1 MSDSRVTQ
9 SLRRS
14 AATAALLL
22 LVLMLPLSGCGKDDS
37 TESTSGEAAAPV
49 AEGSSAQAPADT
61 GTWSMVTLVD
71 GSPVFGHRKDS
82 GVEGTFAL
90 VDAFFVAGGDAAD
103 VNTLRPFGSEIHRPL
118 QMLIIPW
125 TSVVY
130 EEPLAADAPA
140 VTAIGEY
147 QAANPVA
154 SPEVPSFEAGAYA
167 AVFLRTGEVFFGKLI
182 IEGEAVTLS
191 GAHFLRF
198 KDAEA
203 DDAREITSLD
213 QVELIPESQAAAGS
227 TGEMVIPMGSVL
239 YFQPLAADS
248 PVVAALTAQ
257 Q

>member
-1 MSDSRVTQ
+1 
-9 SLRRS
+9 
-14 AATAALLL
+14 
-22 LVLMLPLSGCGKDDS
+22 MLPLSGCGKDDS

-147 QAANPVA
+147 DQASTRRPIPSHHRRFRA
-154 SPEVPSFEAGAYA
+154 SKRA
-167 AVFLRTGEVFFGKLI
+167 RTPR
-182 IEGEAVTLS
+182 S
-191 GAHFLRF
+191 SS
-198 KDAEA
+198 
-203 DDAREITSLD
+203 ARERSSSASSSSRARRSRSPARTSSASRTPRRMMPGRSP
-213 QVELIPESQAAAGS
+213 VSTRWSSYPSHRPRQA
-227 TGEMVIPMGSVL
+227 
-239 YFQPLAADS
+239 PLARWSSRWGRCCTSSRLRPTRRLS
-248 PVVAALTAQ
+248 PP
-257 Q
+257 

>member
-1 MSDSRVTQ
+1 MIQIV
-9 SLRRS
+9 RRS
-14 AATAALLL
+14 AAIAALLL
-22 LVLMLPLSGCGKDDS
+22 LVLMLPLSGCGNDGGAED
-37 TESTSGEAAAPV
+37 TSGEAVAPASV
-49 AEGSSAQAPADT
+49 ESSAQPPAASSN
-61 GTWSMVTLVD
+61 WSMVTLVD
-71 GSPVFGHRKDS
+71 GSPLFGHRKDS

-90 VDAFFVAGGDAAD
+90 ADAFFVAGGDSAD

-118 QMLIIPW
+118 QLLIVPW

-147 QAANPVA
+147 QASNPVA

-198 KDAEA
+198 KDAAA
-203 DDAREITSLD
+203 DDTREITSLD

-248 PVVAALTAQ
+248 PVVAALTVPQ
-257 Q
+257 